1 MILRDMVRPHL
12 DKNKVVHIGTICAY
26 GGFNWIAARALG
38 EGKYS
43 LFGTQLIPW
52 TCGTIK
58 YGETGVIF
66 GAKRLLR
73 IATEDGKD
81 KNGVKPILAGILR
94 MPFLTDT
101 DFLACCMWPNN
112 PSLHPPIL
120 IGLFEQWDGVTPF
133 QAESVPEFIYKD
145 LRTGSARFLV
155 SLDKELCALV
165 SRLAKYHPENP
176 NLQLDY
182 SLKACIMENYKEQVL
197 NAWDTV
203 SCVSSCVAFGKHKIP
218 YTKVQGGVVPT
229 LKHKFF
235 ETDLTHGLTTWKD
248 LALMCGM
255 ETPVIDL
262 IIRWNQR
269 LNQKEYLAFDGTLT
283 GKDIEECVIPSRMG
297 ITLDTINMGK
307 R

>member
-1 MILRDMVRPHL
+1 V
-12 DKNKVVHIGTICAY
+12 
-26 GGFNWIAARALG
+26 
-38 EGKYS
+38 

-52 TCGTIK
+52 TCGTVE
-58 YGETGVIF
+58 YGKTGVIF

-81 KNGVKPILAGILR
+81 SAGVKPVLAKILR

-101 DFLACCMWPNN
+101 DFLACCFWPNN

-120 IGLFEQWDGVTPF
+120 IGLFEQWDGKTPF
-133 QAESVPEFIYKD
+133 KPESLPTFIYKD
-145 LRTGSARFLV
+145 LRTNSARFLV
-155 SLDKELCALV
+155 ALDKELCALV
-165 SRLAKYHPENP
+165 AKVSKHHPDNP
-176 NLQLDY
+176 NLKLDY

-197 NAWDTV
+197 NSWDTV

-218 YTKVQGGVVPT
+218 YTEVEGGVVPT

-248 LALMCGM
+248 VALMCNM

-269 LNQKEYLAFDGTLT
+269 LNGKDYLSMDGRLI
-283 GKDIEECVIPSRMG
+283 GKDIDECVIPSRLG
-297 ITLDTINMGK
+297 VTLETLATGK
-307 R
+307 RD